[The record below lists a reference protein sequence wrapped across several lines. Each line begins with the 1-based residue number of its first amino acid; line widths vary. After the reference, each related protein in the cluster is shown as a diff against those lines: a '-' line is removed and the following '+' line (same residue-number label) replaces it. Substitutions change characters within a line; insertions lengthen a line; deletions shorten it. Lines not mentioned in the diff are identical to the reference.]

1 LAGTSIQFINDG
13 RALLQR
19 QLARS
24 PVGLCGERQRA
35 QLDSAGRRP
44 AVGGARV
51 QRSIG
56 EPVVRGGLRRARL
69 VRRRSGAWGVL
80 GEAGGGGVLAWCREL
95 SSSAQGGGRPYV
107 VHGQLAGARPSTR
120 GRPASR
126 RSLGRAPWRAE
137 AGGRRRNSSGGR
149 HLQTRGR
156 AGTGG

>member
-1 LAGTSIQFINDG
+1 MRLKIRCDGKSTVLLQKILEPNGALGSHFHKTRLNRTFGGSLAGTSIQFINDG

-80 GEAGGGGVLAWCREL
+80 GEAGG
-95 SSSAQGGGRPYV
+95 
-107 VHGQLAGARPSTR
+107 TF
-120 GRPASR
+120 R
-126 RSLGRAPWRAE
+126 RDV
-137 AGGRRRNSSGGR
+137 RRMWAHR
-149 HLQTRGR
+149 H
-156 AGTGG
+156 